1 MGKQTVTINGVI
13 YDSQTGMAISG
24 VREQHP
30 EISYAPK
37 SKVHPA
43 RAVHHSTQKSQTL
56 RRKTVKHITVASTD
70 VKKTT
75 DMVRPSVSRSAS
87 ISKFAPHPV
96 TTTKFTA
103 TTTRRVVD
111 TAATPHPVAR
121 KAVTHVPIV
130 KKAAVAA
137 PKPSQ
142 IIKQEAIADALAK
155 APTHKTRAKTEQ
167 RRAKPRL
174 VTIATA
180 SFALLLL
187 GGYFTYLNMPNLS
200 VRVAAAQSGVDAS
213 YPGYHP
219 DGYNVKGLVTY
230 NNASV
235 NMTFAANGGPQ
246 SYTLAQT
253 KSNLDSS
260 AVLENYVKPKA
271 GGSYIPYSQ
280 QGLTIYIFGNDAAW
294 VNGGILYT
302 INGDAPLSS
311 DQILH
316 IASSM

>member
-13 YDSQTGMAISG
+13 YDAQTGMAIG
-24 VREQHP
+24 GDKREVQP
-30 EISYAPK
+30 AISFAPA

-43 RAVHHSTQKSQTL
+43 KAIHHTTQKSQTL
-56 RRKTVKHITVASTD
+56 RRQAVKHIVTTPV

-75 DMVRPSVSRSAS
+75 AVKPPITRSPA
-87 ISKFAPHPV
+87 ITKFAPHPV
-96 TTTKFTA
+96 MTPKPA
-103 TTTRRVVD
+103 ASARRVID
-111 TAATPHPVAR
+111 IAPMSHPIAAKAAARIVA
-121 KAVTHVPIV
+121 T
-130 KKAAVAA
+130 KKAMA

-142 IIKQEAIADALAK
+142 IIKQEAIAEALAK
-155 APTHKTRAKTEQ
+155 APTHKTRDKAAT

-174 VTIATA
+174 MTIATA
-180 SFALLLL
+180 SLALLLL

-200 VRVAAAQSGVDAS
+200 VRVAAAQSGINAS

-219 DGYNVKGLVTY
+219 DGYSIHGLVTY
-230 NNASV
+230 NDSSV

-260 AVLENYVKPKA
+260 AVLENYVKPKV

-280 QGLTIYIFGNDAAW
+280 QGLTIYVFGNDAAW

-302 INGDAPLSS
+302 INGTAPLSS